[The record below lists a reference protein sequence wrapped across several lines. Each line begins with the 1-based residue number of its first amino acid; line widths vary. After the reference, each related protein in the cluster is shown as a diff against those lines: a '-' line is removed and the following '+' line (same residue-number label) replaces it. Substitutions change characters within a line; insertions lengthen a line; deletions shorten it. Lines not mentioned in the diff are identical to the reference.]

1 MSFPIK
7 MNIPQY
13 TFTVPSTKDKVQF
26 RPFLVGEQKSMMLSL
41 ATEDTDTI
49 VDSIKMLINTCSNGK
64 IDSNKL
70 APFDLEYLFLQ
81 LRARSIGETVNLSA
95 ACGKCDGTI
104 NFKLDISQAEVDFS
118 NTIDKKIQLT
128 DDIGVEM
135 RYPTLAENI
144 KLNAEDVKEDV
155 LMNTTIDC
163 IVSVWNSED
172 YVTTS
177 EYPRETVIEFI
188 NTLTV
193 PQFEKLTTFLLYVPT
208 VKFIKKMPCPSC
220 RTENTIRVEGLENF
234 FG

>member
-64 IDSNKL
+64 IDANKL

-95 ACGKCDGTI
+95 ACGKCDDTI
-104 NFKLDISQAEVDFS
+104 NFKLDISQSEVDFS

>member
-64 IDSNKL
+64 IDANKL

-104 NFKLDISQAEVDFS
+104 NFKLDISQSEVDFS

>member
-64 IDSNKL
+64 IDANKL